1 MLRGGHP
8 LANPPP
14 TLAPA
19 HGLEHL
25 PQLVHDLTTLG
36 IPTPEASGTECF
48 EELLCWSLLT

>member
-48 EELLCWSLLT
+48 EELLGWSLLT